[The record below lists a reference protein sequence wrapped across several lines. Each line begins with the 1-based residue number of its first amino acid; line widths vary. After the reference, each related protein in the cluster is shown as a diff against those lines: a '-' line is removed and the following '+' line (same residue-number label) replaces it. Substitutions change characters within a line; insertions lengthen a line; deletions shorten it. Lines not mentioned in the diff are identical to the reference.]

1 MHPAG
6 LIGFILNNGF
16 SLAIGTSKDMD
27 AGLKQSST
35 KQCSSNVNNV
45 TMDGMYTTALG
56 TSGEVEFMSV
66 ELLEKGSE
74 GDQV

>member
-1 MHPAG
+1 
-6 LIGFILNNGF
+6 
-16 SLAIGTSKDMD
+16 MD